1 VSPAD
6 ASPAPS
12 PRPGRAARPVRAQ
25 HVFVVERTERLT
37 PHLVR
42 VHLGGEAFDG
52 FVEAGADQLTSSDRY
67 VKLLLARPGLGL
79 QPPFDLERLRGELAP
94 DDLPVR
100 RTYTVR
106 SVDHDART
114 IAVDFVVHGDEGVAG
129 PWALAARPGDRLQM
143 SSPGG
148 GWSPSSDPA
157 VPNLLLADDSAVPA
171 VASAIEAMGPDA
183 RGLALVEVAGPDDE
197 LELSP
202 PAGLELRWL
211 HRGNAAP
218 GSALLAALAEVAPPT
233 GPVAVFAH
241 GERGAVKEARVVLH
255 DRWGLDRAS
264 LSISAYWALGRVEDA
279 FQADKREPVGAIFAD

>member
-1 VSPAD
+1 MSPTD
-6 ASPAPS
+6 ASPARS
-12 PRPGRAARPVRAQ
+12 PRPVRAQ

-42 VHLGGEAFDG
+42 VHLGGDAFDG
-52 FVEAGADQLTSSDRY
+52 FVEAGAAQLAESDRY

-79 QPPFDLERLRGELAP
+79 QPPFDLERLRDELAP

-171 VASAIEAMGPDA
+171 VASALEAMGPDA

-197 LELSP
+197 VALTP

-211 HRGNAAP
+211 HRGEGAP
-218 GSALLAALAEVAPPT
+218 GSALLAALGALEPPV
-233 GPVAVFAH
+233 GPVTVFAH

-279 FQADKREPVGAIFAD
+279 FQAEKREPVGAIFAD